1 MKTNIGYVD
10 RAIRVVLGL
19 IIMAVAF
26 DLRSEWGIL
35 GFFPL
40 LTAYF
45 GICPIYHWLHVSTFR
60 PLKE

>member
-19 IIMAVAF
+19 LIMGVAF
-26 DLRSEWGIL
+26 DLRSEWGIA

-45 GICPIYHWLHVSTFR
+45 GVCPIYHWLHFSTIR